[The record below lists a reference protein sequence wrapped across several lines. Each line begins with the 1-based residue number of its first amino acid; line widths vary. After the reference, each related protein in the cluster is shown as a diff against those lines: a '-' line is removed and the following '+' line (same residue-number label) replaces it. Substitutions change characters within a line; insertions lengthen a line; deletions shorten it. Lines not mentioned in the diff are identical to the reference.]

1 VRRSRLLL
9 PLAATLLLAGCAG
22 DGGGGE
28 IATEPVAAEDGAISI
43 TGTDRLRWDPEQ
55 VTSDTGELTIELV
68 CEDAVNH
75 NLVIDGEE
83 LAVCRPG
90 GSETASVSL
99 DAGEHEFVCT
109 VPGHQRTMRGTIT
122 VE

>member
-1 VRRSRLLL
+1 VRRRRLLL
-9 PLAATLLLAGCAG
+9 VPAVALFLSACSGGAA
-22 DGGGGE
+22 E
-28 IATEPVAAEDGAISI
+28 EVSSEPVAAEDGAVTI

-55 VTSDTGELTIELV
+55 VTSDTGDLEIELV
-68 CEDAVNH
+68 CQDAVNH

-83 LAVCRPG
+83 VAVCRPG
-90 GSETASVSL
+90 GTDTASVSL

-109 VPGHQRTMRGTIT
+109 VPGHQRSMRGTIT

>member
-1 VRRSRLLL
+1 VRRRLLL
-9 PLAATLLLAGCAG
+9 VSVAALFLSAC
-22 DGGGGE
+22 GGGTTE
-28 IATEPVAAEDGAISI
+28 EASSEPVAAEAGAITI

-55 VTSDTGELTIELV
+55 VTSDTGDPEIELV
-68 CEDAVNH
+68 CQGAVNH

-83 LAVCRPG
+83 VAVCRPG
-90 GSETASVSL
+90 ATDTASVSL